1 MKRFILTLILLTA
14 AYSSVSADGALIV
27 RPEPWMP
34 PRPAVGV
41 KYHLVDV
48 TINDPIA
55 ITKVDQVFVNPFD
68 REIEADYIFPIPE
81 NALIR
86 RFIAYLG
93 GVKMEAELLDAVQAR
108 RIYEEIVSRRKDPAL
123 LEYAGR
129 GMYRLR
135 VYPIPARGEV
145 RMKIEY
151 EQTIKS
157 ENGTVEYLYPLNTEK
172 YSGTPL
178 DECTVNINITSF
190 ENIGSVYCP
199 THFIR
204 TERSGDKAMKAVYS
218 ERNVRPDKDLVLYF
232 TRQKSD
238 FGFHVISHREPGAQ
252 YGHFVGI
259 FSPPLKE
266 SFRASEKNVI
276 YVLDSSGS
284 MRGEK
289 FVQAI
294 SALKFGLEGL
304 SGNDYFNIIDYDDL
318 VRPFRE
324 TALQATSA
332 NLKDAMD
339 FTNQISSTGGT
350 NIYGAL
356 DLACGMIPRNGN
368 PTYIVFLTDGLPTVG
383 NTNIE
388 TIISNTTSL
397 NGGRA
402 RLFVFG
408 VGYDV
413 NVHLLDRLANENRG
427 VPEYVKPDEDVEA
440 KVSRLTSMIE
450 YPALTDITLAFGNV
464 RADLIYPN
472 PIPDLF
478 YGSEIIIAGRFYGKG
493 NTNAVVRGKMDGKST
508 RYEFPVTFSSGSS
521 SDEFIDLIW
530 ANRRI
535 AYLLQEIRLHGNSSE
550 LVEEIINLSKKY
562 GIVTEYTSFLVT
574 GDERHRGGDIAFDAT
589 SRELEKKLE
598 SSIDKHVAQR
608 SGRSAVN
615 QSQALKD
622 LQYLAVAPPA
632 AEIDI
637 DGQKQSFGN
646 LTQVGSQGFFKAGD
660 NWIQGNLTGNS
671 FDIEIKKYSRA
682 YFQILEKNP
691 SLGKY
696 LGLGEKVRIQIGTQV
711 VQISDIGKETLTS
724 AELKQLFPN

>member
-1 MKRFILTLILLTA
+1 
-14 AYSSVSADGALIV
+14 
-27 RPEPWMP
+27 
-34 PRPAVGV
+34 
-41 KYHLVDV
+41 
-48 TINDPIA
+48 
-55 ITKVDQVFVNPFD
+55 
-68 REIEADYIFPIPE
+68 
-81 NALIR
+81 
-86 RFIAYLG
+86 
-93 GVKMEAELLDAVQAR
+93 
-108 RIYEEIVSRRKDPAL
+108 